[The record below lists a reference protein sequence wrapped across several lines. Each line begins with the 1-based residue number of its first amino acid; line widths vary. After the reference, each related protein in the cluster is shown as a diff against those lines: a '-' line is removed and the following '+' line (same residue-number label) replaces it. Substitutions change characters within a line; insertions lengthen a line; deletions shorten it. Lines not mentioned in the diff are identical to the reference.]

1 MTTDEFEFGTTA
13 GHLQFNQSLV
23 TKSLTTPMLCSRLK
37 ELHEELSKL
46 DQQVVVKDSLSSVKK
61 ELFTLISH
69 KDRYVKILVAC
80 CISDILRLYAPDAPF
95 NTSQLKV
102 LCIDSE
108 HFLAVFQTAASCGRS
123 LECVFLELLLLVGLD
138 FEYQGGGSAR

>member
-1 MTTDEFEFGTTA
+1 MTADEFEFGTTD
-13 GHLQFNQSLV
+13 GRLQFNQSLV

-46 DQQVVVKDSLSSVKK
+46 DQQLVVKDSLSSVKK
-61 ELFTLISH
+61 ELYTLISH

-102 LCIDSE
+102 YRIDLE
-108 HFLAVFQTAASCGRS
+108 HIRTIF
-123 LECVFLELLLLVGLD
+123 
-138 FEYQGGGSAR
+138 